1 MAKQRQGKEAF
12 PATQMT
18 WINARLDE
26 GQQGR
31 RDVGTHLMEVYAEP
45 LRIYL
50 LGSSFRSAGEPEDL
64 INGFFANRL
73 ARDDYLDGWRS
84 SEKRLRRWLING
96 LIFYIKEEFRRQK
109 RGGAT
114 LSEEVEA
121 SLEDPADQYRAFD
134 QAWAASIVRR
144 AMSEAST
151 RCKEED
157 LEAHWDIFVRHHVQQ
172 QPYATCCKEHGV
184 DAARAAVMA
193 RTATTRFRE
202 AVRQQVSL
210 DGADESTIDDELA
223 GLRSL
228 LE

>member
-1 MAKQRQGKEAF
+1 MAKQRQSKEAF

-26 GQQGR
+26 GVKGR
-31 RDVGTHLMEVYAEP
+31 RDVAQHLMEVYAEP

-50 LGSSFRSAGEPEDL
+50 LGSSFRSAGEPEEL

-73 ARDDYLDGWRS
+73 AREDYLEGWRA

-109 RGGAT
+109 RGGSP
-114 LSEEVEA
+114 LSEEAEA
-121 SLEDPADQYRAFD
+121 NLEDPEDQYRAFD

-144 AMSEAST
+144 AMSEAAA

-172 QPYATCCKEHGV
+172 QPYAVCCQDHGV

-193 RTATTRFRE
+193 RTAATRFRE
-202 AVRQQVSL
+202 AVRDQVSL
-210 DGADESTIDDELA
+210 DGADETKIDDELA

-228 LE
+228 LQ

>member
-1 MAKQRQGKEAF
+1 MAKSQHRKEAF

-18 WINARLDE
+18 WINARLDAGAE
-26 GQQGR
+26 GR
-31 RDVGTHLMEVYAEP
+31 RDVTTHLMEVYAEP

-50 LGSSFRSAGEPEDL
+50 LGSSFRSAGEPDDL

-73 ARDDYLDGWRS
+73 AREDYLDGWRT

-109 RGGAT
+109 RGGAS
-114 LSEEVEA
+114 LSEEAEA
-121 SLEDPADQYRAFD
+121 SLEDPTDQYQAFD

-144 AMSEAST
+144 AMAEASA
-151 RCKEED
+151 RCKEEN
-157 LEAHWDIFVRHHVQQ
+157 LEAHWDIFVRHHVQH

-193 RTATTRFRE
+193 RTAATRFRE
-202 AVRQQVSL
+202 AARLQVSL
-210 DGADESTIDDELA
+210 DGADEDTIDDELA
-223 GLRSL
+223 GLRNL
-228 LE
+228 LQ